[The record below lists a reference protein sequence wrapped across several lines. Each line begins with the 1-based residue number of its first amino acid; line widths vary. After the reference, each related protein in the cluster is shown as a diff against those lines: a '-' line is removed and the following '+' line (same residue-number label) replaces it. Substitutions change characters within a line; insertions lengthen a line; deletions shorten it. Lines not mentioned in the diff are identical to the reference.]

1 MKNLKMSALVIGVFG
16 IFLGVSGCSPSDGGG
31 EGSSGS
37 SGEPTVL
44 EGTWLGS
51 CEPSFA
57 FFTQGSGQWSGSSYV
72 GEVKTY
78 SDSECTNKTTGS
90 DFRVVGTNNKV
101 TTGPTITTELNGE
114 SGDYQLTRF
123 ESTFEVKY
131 SEGLAAAFFP
141 IGTTYDTFDDLYIE
155 GDKMYDTDGGFN
167 YLTKETTEPT
177 TIDNETFWI
186 KQ

>member
-37 SGEPTVL
+37 SGEPTIL
-44 EGTWLGS
+44 EGTWLGD

-72 GEVKTY
+72 GEIKTY
-78 SDSECTNKTTGS
+78 SDSECTNKITGS
-90 DFRVVGTNNKV
+90 DARVVSTNTKV
-101 TTGPTITTELNGE
+101 TTGPTITTELNGK
-114 SGDYQLTRF
+114 SGDYQLTKI
-123 ESTFEVKY
+123 ESTFEWEY
-131 SEGLAAAFFP
+131 SEGIAALVYPA
-141 IGTTYDTFDDLYIE
+141 GTIYENLYYVYIE
-155 GDKMYDTDGGFN
+155 GDKMYEVDGGFN

-186 KQ
+186 KL